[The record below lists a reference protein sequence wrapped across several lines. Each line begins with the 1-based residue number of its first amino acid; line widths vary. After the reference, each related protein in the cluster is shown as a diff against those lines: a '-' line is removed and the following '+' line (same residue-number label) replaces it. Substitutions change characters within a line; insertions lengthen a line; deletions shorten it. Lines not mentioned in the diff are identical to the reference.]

1 MGEKIGYARV
11 STREQNLSSQEDAL
25 SKAGCI
31 RIFTDKISGKE
42 FNREG
47 LKACMDYLRAE
58 DTLVIYRL
66 DRLGRSVKEM
76 LDLCAQLESR
86 RIKLVSLQDNLDTST
101 AVGRFTMQILAS
113 LAEYNRNLILEGC
126 KAGIEAAQKRGVKFG
141 RQTGVKMKKPKK
153 EAVITMYRAGTSIK
167 DIMSITGIRSIQTI
181 YNYLKENGINAVFH
195 YVPLH
200 SAPAGEK
207 FGRFEGEDV
216 YTTNESERL
225 IRLPMYYGLSDN
237 EINKILGVINEFF
250 KII

>member
-25 SKAGCI
+25 NNAGCI

-42 FNREG
+42 FKREG
-47 LKACMDYLRAE
+47 LTACLDYLRTD

-76 LDLCAQLESR
+76 LDLCAKLEQR

-126 KAGIEAAQKRGVKFG
+126 KAGIDAAKKRGVKFG
-141 RQTGVKMKKPKK
+141 RQEGTKMKKTKK
-153 EAVITMYRAGTSIK
+153 EAVIQLYKAGTAVQQ
-167 DIMSITGIRSIQTI
+167 IMEITGIKAKQTI
-181 YNYLKENGINAVFH
+181 YNYLAE
-195 YVPLH
+195 
-200 SAPAGEK
+200 
-207 FGRFEGEDV
+207 EDIQP
-216 YTTNESERL
+216 NR
-225 IRLPMYYGLSDN
+225 
-237 EINKILGVINEFF
+237 K
-250 KII
+250 

>member
-25 SKAGCI
+25 NNAGCI

-42 FNREG
+42 FKREG
-47 LKACMDYLRAE
+47 LTACMDYLRSG

-76 LDLCAQLESR
+76 LDLCAKLEQR

-126 KAGIEAAQKRGVKFG
+126 KAGIEAAKKRGVKFG
-141 RQTGVKMKKPKK
+141 RQEGTKIKKPKM
-153 EAVITMYRAGTSIK
+153 EAVIQLYKAGTPISN
-167 DIMSITGIRSIQTI
+167 IMKITGIKAKQTI
-181 YNYLKENGINAVFH
+181 YNYL
-195 YVPLH
+195 L
-200 SAPAGEK
+200 
-207 FGRFEGEDV
+207 ED
-216 YTTNESERL
+216 NIQPNR
-225 IRLPMYYGLSDN
+225 
-237 EINKILGVINEFF
+237 K
-250 KII
+250 

>member
-25 SKAGCI
+25 GKAGCV

-47 LKACMDYLRAE
+47 LAACMDYLRPG

-76 LDLCAQLESR
+76 LDLCASLEIR

-113 LAEYNRNLILEGC
+113 LAEYNRSLILEGC
-126 KAGIEAAQKRGVKFG
+126 RAGIEAAKKRGVRFG
-141 RQTGVKMKKPKK
+141 RQAGVKMKKPKK
-153 EAVITMYRAGTSIK
+153 EAVIQLYRAGTSIPQ
-167 DIMSITGIRSIQTI
+167 IMDITGIRSKQTI
-181 YNYLKENGINAVFH
+181 YNYLNEEN
-195 YVPLH
+195 
-200 SAPAGEK
+200 
-207 FGRFEGEDV
+207 
-216 YTTNESERL
+216 
-225 IRLPMYYGLSDN
+225 IRPDR
-237 EINKILGVINEFF
+237 K
-250 KII
+250 

>member
-25 SKAGCI
+25 NNAGCI

-42 FNREG
+42 FKREG
-47 LKACMDYLRAE
+47 LTACMDYLRSG

-76 LDLCAQLESR
+76 LDLCAKLEER

-126 KAGIEAAQKRGVKFG
+126 KAGIDAAKKRGVKFG
-141 RQTGVKMKKPKK
+141 RQKGTKMKKPKK
-153 EAVITMYRAGTSIK
+153 EAVIQLYKAGTAVSQ
-167 DIMSITGIRSIQTI
+167 IMEITGIKAKQTI
-181 YNYLKENGINAVFH
+181 YNYLTDENIQPNR
-195 YVPLH
+195 
-200 SAPAGEK
+200 
-207 FGRFEGEDV
+207 RF
-216 YTTNESERL
+216 
-225 IRLPMYYGLSDN
+225 
-237 EINKILGVINEFF
+237 
-250 KII
+250 

>member
-101 AVGRFTMQILAS
+101 AAGSPCRFWH
-113 LAEYNRNLILEGC
+113 
-126 KAGIEAAQKRGVKFG
+126 
-141 RQTGVKMKKPKK
+141 PWP
-153 EAVITMYRAGTSIK
+153 
-167 DIMSITGIRSIQTI
+167 SITAT
-181 YNYLKENGINAVFH
+181 
-195 YVPLH
+195 
-200 SAPAGEK
+200 
-207 FGRFEGEDV
+207 
-216 YTTNESERL
+216 
-225 IRLPMYYGLSDN
+225 
-237 EINKILGVINEFF
+237 
-250 KII
+250 